1 MTPMRWYAYIL
12 KCVDGTFYA
21 GMTNDLA
28 RRIAAHAAGQG
39 AKYTRGRGPVVL
51 VWKRLVKDKGAALK
65 LEAAI
70 KRLPR
75 LAKAALVDGTRRM
88 RL

>member
-1 MTPMRWYAYIL
+1 MRWYAYIL
-12 KCVDGTFYA
+12 RCVDGTYYA
-21 GMTNDLA
+21 GMTSDLA
-28 RRIAAHAAGQG
+28 RRLAAHLAGKG
-39 AKYTRGRGPVVL
+39 AKYTRGRGPVML
-51 VWKRLVKDKGAALK
+51 VWKRLVKDRSAALK

-75 LAKAALVDGTRRM
+75 AAKAALIDGKLGK